1 MKVKL
6 AKAAGFCMGVRRAME
21 IVLAEANKGEGP
33 IYTFG
38 PLIHNKQVLD
48 LLASKGVTVLESI
61 EDLDDK
67 GEGMIVIRAHGIPP
81 QERKAI
87 RETGLKIIDAT
98 CPRVA
103 KVHGIIRS
111 YTRKGYSGVIVGDR
125 AHSEVRGLAGYGND
139 RMHVIE
145 SVDDI
150 SGLPGMR
157 HVFVVAQTTQNEQ
170 TYREVVNALKRR
182 FPEILVFDTICNATH
197 DRQEA
202 TRSFAGH
209 VDAVVVVGGYH
220 SANTQRLA
228 EVSREEGISTF
239 HVETQADLDKKSLSE
254 LEIIGVTAGASTPN
268 WMIKDVVRGI
278 DRIRGRSET
287 WFGSWVRRLF
297 HFLVLSNVA
306 VGAGA
311 FFLAYAASAISR
323 SNTGLLF
330 PSLAFFYVYAM
341 HVLNLF
347 LDKGASAYND
357 PDRAAFLR
365 KYRRLLIMTGVGAT
379 TIVLVLSM
387 TAGIMT
393 FLTVAALCLLGAA
406 YSIHLVPDR
415 FQRKWHYSRI
425 KDIPGS
431 RSLSEALAWMAIIT
445 VVPLLSTPNIVWS
458 AAIIS
463 ALFVFLMIF
472 TRSALFDIFQVQG
485 DLIVGAETLPITLGE
500 RRTLGLLKIV
510 LLSIG
515 IVMGAS
521 PVSGLVGPFSYLM
534 LLPLLTLLFCVIAY
548 ERRWMYPGTTLEA
561 LVEAN
566 FFLAGFLAI
575 VWQAA

>member
-21 IVLAEANKGEGP
+21 IVLTETNKGEDP

-48 LLASKGVTVLESI
+48 LLASKGVTVLESL

-81 QERKAI
+81 QERTAI
-87 RETGLKIIDAT
+87 KETGLKIIDAT

-125 AHSEVRGLAGYGND
+125 DHSEVRGLAGYGND

-150 SGLPGMR
+150 PALPDMG
-157 HVFVVAQTTQNEQ
+157 HAFVVAQTTQNEQ
-170 TYREVVNALKRR
+170 TYRELVNALKVR
-182 FPEILVFDTICNATH
+182 FPEILVFNTICNATH

-220 SANTQRLA
+220 SANTQRLV
-228 EVSREEGISTF
+228 EVSREEGIPTF
-239 HVETQADLDKKSLSE
+239 HVETKEDLDKKSLSG
-254 LEIIGVTAGASTPN
+254 LERIGVTAGASTPN
-268 WMIKDVVRGI
+268 WMIKDVAREI
-278 DRIRGRSET
+278 ERIRSRSET
-287 WFGSWVRRLF
+287 WLGSWVRGLF
-297 HFLVLSNVA
+297 HFLVLSNIA

-311 FFLAYAASAISR
+311 FFLAYAASVISR
-323 SNTGLLF
+323 RNIGLLF
-330 PSLAFFYVYAM
+330 PYLSFFYVYAM
-341 HVLNLF
+341 HVMNLF

-365 KYRRLLIMTGVGAT
+365 KNRRLLIVTGVFAT
-379 TIVLVLSM
+379 AIVLVLSL
-387 TAGIMT
+387 TAGMMT

-431 RSLSEALAWMAIIT
+431 RSLSEALAWMVIIT
-445 VVPLLSTPNIVWS
+445 LVPLLSTPHIIWS

-463 ALFVFLMIF
+463 ALFVFMMSY

-485 DLIVGAETLPITLGE
+485 DLIVGAETLPVTLGE

-510 LLSIG
+510 LLGIG
-515 IVMGAS
+515 IVMGVS
-521 PVSGLVGPFSYLM
+521 PVLGLVGPFSYIM
-534 LLPLLTLLFCVIAY
+534 LLPLSTLSFCVIAY
-548 ERRWMYPGTTLEA
+548 ERRWIYPGTMMEA

-566 FFLAGFLAI
+566 SFLAGLLAL